1 MLWHYLK
8 AVHVL
13 CCKGLMKL
21 TNQLYSLTWEANV
34 AYTVGSIICC
44 TKTNLCTPPHVQ

>member
-13 CCKGLMKL
+13 CCKELMKL
-21 TNQLYSLTWEANV
+21 TNQLYSLTWEANEP
-34 AYTVGSIICC
+34 T
-44 TKTNLCTPPHVQ
+44 